1 MQLQTV
7 MRRQRAEFN
16 QIEREEDIFDC
27 KIEEKDIKKDMLLEN
42 SDVHNNLNTQA
53 SIANNKN

>member
-42 SDVHNNLNTQA
+42 SDAHNNLNTQA
-53 SIANNKN
+53 SISNNKN

>member
-42 SDVHNNLNTQA
+42 SDAHNNLNTQA

>member
-42 SDVHNNLNTQA
+42 SDAHNNLTTHA

>member
-1 MQLQTV
+1 

-42 SDVHNNLNTQA
+42 SDAHNNLNTQA

>member
-1 MQLQTV
+1 